1 MITKTEI
8 LQIIQIVMS
17 GLKDLLISW
26 KQNLFQYF
34 IKISKKNLHLE
45 NLVERYFNYCFY
57 TMNG

>member
-1 MITKTEI
+1 
-8 LQIIQIVMS
+8 MS